1 MDPKCNRCILVS
13 KSLRETHNA
22 EEETH
27 RSRRGGV
34 IAEVEAGVM
43 QPQVGECRQTPKSG
57 KGKKLVLPWSPI
69 GSAALPTL

>member
-1 MDPKCNRCILVS
+1 MQ
-13 KSLRETHNA
+13 SLYPCEQEFERDAHA

-27 RSRRGGV
+27 RSRRGGI

-43 QPQVGECRQTPKSG
+43 QPQVGKCRQTPKSG